1 MEKELTVNKYSE
13 REIQNRLSNVSKG
26 LLTDFELSTI
36 ESYLAKPSLT
46 PKNMFIIAKVLNMEI
61 SELLD
66 KKTISPEK
74 LSFRNKG
81 SKVQKEKLFTILK
94 FMVVAGKQIEMCEE
108 C

>member
-1 MEKELTVNKYSE
+1 MAQEIMVNKYST
-13 REIQNRLSNVSKG
+13 REVQNRLNKMSKDS
-26 LLTDFELSTI
+26 LTDLELSTI
-36 ESYLAKPSLT
+36 DAYLKNPSLT
-46 PKNMFIIAKVLNMEI
+46 PKNMFIIAKVLNMDL
-61 SELLD
+61 SELLS

-81 SKVQKEKLFTILK
+81 SKVQEEKLFTILK